1 MKKLPAIRFI
11 LIPILIIFMTSCRH
25 KVKPF
30 IIADVAESEKVEVK
44 IMRYEDALFQI
55 RMSNIQNELKRL
67 QKDYRF
73 FLNADLNDTMNI
85 TQIRDFLND
94 PLIKQLYADC
104 KKKYADV
111 KDLEKQFSAALTYFH
126 HFFPEKRI
134 PRVYTYLSGLAY
146 ETPVKYSDSCLA
158 VALDVYFGKN
168 YSCYSE
174 LKLPQYMTKRM
185 DRNFLVPD
193 CLREMAMSILPSFT
207 PGCTLLDR
215 MIYEGKVLYFIDAT
229 LPEIPDTIK
238 IGYSGEQLDWCNRNE
253 GNIWSYL
260 IENKLLYSTDYQSQT
275 TFFGEGPFT
284 SIFTKKSPAR
294 IGCYVGWQI
303 VRNYMM
309 NKKSATM
316 KVLFDMSD
324 SQQILNESGYH
335 PKK

>member
-1 MKKLPAIRFI
+1 MKKLLTVRFF
-11 LIPILIIFMTSCRH
+11 LIPLSILFITSCGH

-30 IIADVAESEKVEVK
+30 ITTDVPESEKVEVK

-55 RMSNIQNELKRL
+55 KMSNIQNELKRL

-85 TQIRDFLND
+85 VQIRDFLND

-111 KDLEKQFSAALTYFH
+111 KDLEKQFSDALTYFH

-134 PRVYTYLSGLAY
+134 PLVYTYVSGLAY
-146 ETPVKYSDSCLA
+146 ETPVKYSDSSLA

-185 DRNFLVPD
+185 DRSFLIPD
-193 CLREMAMSILPSFT
+193 CMREMAMSIIPVSA
-207 PGCTLLDR
+207 PGCTMLDR
-215 MIYEGKVLYFIDAT
+215 MIYEGKVLYFLDAT
-229 LPEIPDTIK
+229 LPEIPDTVK
-238 IGYSGEQLDWCNRNE
+238 IGYSVEQLDWCIRNE

-294 IGCYVGWQI
+294 LGCYLGWQI
-303 VRNYMM
+303 VRTYMLH
-309 NKKSATM
+309 KKSTSLKA
-316 KVLFDMSD
+316 LLNISE